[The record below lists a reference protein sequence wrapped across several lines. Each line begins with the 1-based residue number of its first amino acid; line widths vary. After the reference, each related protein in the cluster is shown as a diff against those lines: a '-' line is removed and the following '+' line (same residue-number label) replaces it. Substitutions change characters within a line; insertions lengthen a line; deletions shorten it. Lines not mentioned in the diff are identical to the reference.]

1 MNWTRNTPRN
11 ASQRIALALPQPRN
25 PHALAARQRHAGQH
39 GRGAGGQR
47 QQAQRAL
54 ARELDTLARRGP

>member
-11 ASQRIALALPQPRN
+11 ASQRFVIAMPQPRN
-25 PHALAARQRHAGQH
+25 PLALAARQRHAGEH
-39 GRGAGGQR
+39 GRGASGQR

-54 ARELDTLARRGP
+54 ARELDQLARRGP